1 MAPLGGGRGGE
12 AARPMELPVVDYME
26 EMRKKIEQLQE
37 LAANSRPCAA
47 FILELLFDRIFP
59 VSEGEVEGVVPAP
72 LDSSPEYRAPDSP
85 EYIPPSDSQELEVS
99 ERGGEVEVSEVARF
113 SCGICAAEFDCPG
126 PGPFEVTF
134 HNVWSWLYTTGCS
147 AKVAPPP

>member
-1 MAPLGGGRGGE
+1 
-12 AARPMELPVVDYME
+12 MEPPVVDYME
-26 EMRKKIEQLQE
+26 EMRQKIEQLQE

-47 FILELLFDRIFP
+47 FILDLVLDSIFP
-59 VSEGEVEGVVPAP
+59 VSEGGVEGAVPAPLTVEGAVPAP

-99 ERGGEVEVSEVARF
+99 ERGGEVEVSEKVARF

-134 HNVWSWLYTTGCS
+134 VIVWSWLYPYSQGMS
-147 AKVAPPP
+147 